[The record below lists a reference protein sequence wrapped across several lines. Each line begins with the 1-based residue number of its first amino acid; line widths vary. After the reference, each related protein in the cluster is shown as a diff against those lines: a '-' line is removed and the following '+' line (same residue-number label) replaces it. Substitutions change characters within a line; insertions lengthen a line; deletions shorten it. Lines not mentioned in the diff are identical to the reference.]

1 MTAKSATK
9 TKPSAAANAEGKE
22 FTISR
27 VIDAPLERV
36 WRAWTDAKQ
45 LKNWWGPK
53 GFEIVSTKVD
63 LRPGGVFHYHL
74 RSPDGQDMWGKFIYR
89 EIVPE
94 KCLVFVVSFSDE
106 AGGVKRHPLHE
117 KWPLTILS
125 TVTFA
130 EANGKTTVTVKWIPV
145 DATESERKTFEEGR
159 ESMQAGWTGT
169 FDRLDDY
176 LAQA

>member
-1 MTAKSATK
+1 MTANSETRTRPVGATK
-9 TKPSAAANAEGKE
+9 AERE

-27 VIDAPLERV
+27 VVNAPLERL

-45 LKNWWGPK
+45 LKHWWGPK

-89 EIVPE
+89 EIVPQ
-94 KCLVFVVSFSDE
+94 KRLVFVVSFSDE
-106 AGGVKRHPLHE
+106 AGGVTRHPMHE

-130 EANGKTTVTVKWIPV
+130 EANGKTTVTVIWIPV

-159 ESMQAGWTGT
+159 ESMNAGWSGT